1 LIQEITMRTD
11 KTTLESIVF
20 FKYFHHLPVHRQEG
34 RVIYS
39 LDEVLLLSLTRGVGG
54 SGDFPGYCPV
64 WLKEA

>member
-1 LIQEITMRTD
+1 MRTD

-20 FKYFHHLPVHRQEG
+20 FKYFYQLPVHRQEG

-39 LDEVLLLSLTRGVGG
+39 LDEMLLLSLTRGVGG